1 VVDVH
6 NTRARVRCGAR
17 AVDVHHPSLNT
28 PLVYIYHTRGRACVV
43 HKLVS
48 RPYHVQS
55 PHHLRTPPPRCAARR
70 TTDQSRL
77 GSGVARARPRA
88 KGRASTPVSTW
99 ALRVVNYETGATTT
113 TTTTTTT
120 GDGRTERRRSTVD
133 RRRRRR
139 RRRRRV
145 TTRDDG

>member
-1 VVDVH
+1 MVDVH
-6 NTRARVRCGAR
+6 NTCARVRCGAR
-17 AVDVHHPSLNT
+17 AVDVHQPSLNT
-28 PLVYIYHTRGRACVV
+28 PLVCTYHTRGRACVV

-70 TTDQSRL
+70 TTAQSRL

-88 KGRASTPVSTW
+88 KGRASAPVSTW
-99 ALRVVNYETGATTT
+99 ALRVVNYETGATTTT

-139 RRRRRV
+139 RRRV